1 MARKK
6 RLLSFEQ
13 LAQRFVEGSL
23 SRLFGGQLTPLEA
36 ATQLHRLLEDREQQ
50 GIVVSVCRLHL
61 YPSDYAQMRR
71 HAADLPAEI
80 RHHLTQLMKQ
90 SGLRPSLMP
99 LLEIVEDPGQTR
111 HQIQI
116 STEEI
121 VDEEETTQIFKVQ
134 QTASSLMTAIH
145 ELDAFLIINGQQ
157 HVPLAQPVVNLG
169 RHVDNEVVL
178 DSPTIS
184 RRHAQIRWRY
194 GRFVLYDLGSR
205 VGTRLNGQ
213 LTRESVLTTGDVIT
227 LSSDTLIYAEGLS
240 ASDRTAQPTA
250 GDEDL
255 TLAFHPFHDD
265 ERDSA

>member
-1 MARKK
+1 MGQKK
-6 RLLSFEQ
+6 RLPSFEQ

-36 ATQLHRLLEDREQQ
+36 ATQLHRVLEDREQQ
-50 GIVVSVCRLHL
+50 GIIVSACRLRL
-61 YPSDYAQMRR
+61 YPSDYAQMVRQSS
-71 HAADLPAEI
+71 DLPAEI
-80 RHHLTQLMKQ
+80 RRHLTQLMKQ
-90 SGLRPSLMP
+90 SGLRLSLMP
-99 LLEIVEDPGQTR
+99 ALEIVEDPDQMP

-116 STEEI
+116 STEEM

-134 QTASSLMTAIH
+134 QAASSVMADIR
-145 ELDAFLIINGQQ
+145 ELDAFLIINGRQ
-157 HVPLAQPVVNLG
+157 HVPLAQPVLNLG
-169 RHVDNEVVL
+169 RHTDNDVIL

-194 GRFVLYDLGSR
+194 SRFVLYDLGSR

-240 ASDRTAQPTA
+240 ISDRMAKPA
-250 GDEDL
+250 AADDDL
-255 TLAFHPFHDD
+255 TLAFHPVADN
-265 ERDSA
+265 ERDST

>member
-23 SRLFGGQLTPLEA
+23 GRLFGGQLTSLEA
-36 ATQLHRLLEDREQQ
+36 ATQLHRVLEDREQQ
-50 GIVVSVCRLHL
+50 GIIVSLCRLRL

-71 HAADLPAEI
+71 HTPDLPAEI
-80 RHHLTQLMKQ
+80 RHHLLQLMKQ
-90 SGLRPSLMP
+90 SGLRLSLMP
-99 LLEIVEDPGQTR
+99 LLEVVEDPDQMP
-111 HQIQI
+111 HQIHI
-116 STEEI
+116 STEEM

-134 QTASSLMTAIH
+134 QAASSSMTAIH
-145 ELDAFLIINGQQ
+145 QLDAFLIINGQQ
-157 HVPLAQPVVNLG
+157 HVPLMQPVINLG
-169 RHVDNEVVL
+169 RHAENDVVL

-213 LTRESVLTTGDVIT
+213 LTRESVLTTGDMIT
-227 LSSDTLIYAEGLS
+227 LSSDTLIYVEGLS
-240 ASDRTAQPTA
+240 LAERGTRAAAQ
-250 GDEDL
+250 DEEL
-255 TLAFHPFHDD
+255 TLAFRPVFDD
-265 ERDSA
+265 ELDSD

>member
-13 LAQRFVEGSL
+13 LAQHFVEGSL
-23 SRLFGGQLTPLEA
+23 SRLFGGQLTTLEA

-50 GIVVSVCRLHL
+50 GIIVSACRLHL

-71 HAADLPAEI
+71 HSADLPAEI

-99 LLEIVEDPGQTR
+99 LLEIVEDPGQTP

-157 HVPLAQPVVNLG
+157 HVPLTQPVVNLG

-178 DSPTIS
+178 DSPTVS

-250 GDEDL
+250 VDEDL
-255 TLAFHPFHDD
+255 TLAFHPLDDD